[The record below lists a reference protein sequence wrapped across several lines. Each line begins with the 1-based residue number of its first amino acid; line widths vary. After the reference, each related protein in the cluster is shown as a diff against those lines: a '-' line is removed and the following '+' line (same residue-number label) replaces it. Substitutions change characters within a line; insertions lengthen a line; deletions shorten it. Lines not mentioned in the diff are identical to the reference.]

1 MRRLGLELMHRAMFI
16 LFADIFV
23 NGVAAFSVGLVVYLW
38 WLSFHQKRERRT
50 QEKEREK
57 HRRGHWGY
65 E

>member
-1 MRRLGLELMHRAMFI
+1 MFI

-38 WLSFHQKRERRT
+38 RLSFQQKRERRT